1 MDAVEEI
8 KTRLDIVDAI
18 QEYIP
23 LKPAGTGSFK
33 GLCPFHQE
41 KTPSFFA
48 NRPRQSWHC
57 FGCDQGGDVISFVMR
72 MEGLDFRD
80 ALELLAQKTGVILP
94 SYDAKKTGDKKRLFE
109 VNDLAA
115 RWFRNVLLRDP
126 RAEDAR
132 RYVAKRGIDN
142 LSGDIWR
149 VGYAPDS
156 WSSLGDALSSKDV
169 NQDELLRAGLAV
181 KRDTNSVYDR
191 FRDRVMF
198 TICDLHGNVVG
209 FTGRTLSE
217 NAKEAKYVNTPET
230 EIYKKSAVL
239 FGLDKAKGE
248 IKRQDKAVLVE
259 GNMDAITAHIN
270 HFTNVIATSGTALT
284 FEQLSLLKRFTKN
297 IAIAF
302 DQDKAGKAAT
312 LRGLDLA
319 RAQDFNLSVINLPP
333 DAGKDPDEVIRK
345 DKAQWETAVKQAVGF
360 MEWLYQS
367 SFAGRDINKP
377 EDKKLIARDF
387 LTEIKRI
394 SDPVERDAWLIRL
407 AEDLKVSPD
416 ALRESLKK
424 TGLAPP
430 TANPQPSIAP
440 TKTEM
445 PRPLY
450 HTAKTTDEKIVQRIL
465 AIVYLKPELKPLAE
479 ITFVKYNLALDISSE
494 LSNFLAIYADSE
506 FEDQSLPVLEKELE
520 LTLRRL
526 DGEYQQRK
534 RKILEQEMR
543 QAERA
548 GDQARIKDLLEQF
561 NNL

>member
-94 SYDAKKTGDKKRLFE
+94 SYDSKKSGDKKRLFE

-126 RAEDAR
+126 RAEEAR

-142 LSGDIWR
+142 LNGDIWR

-169 NQDELLRAGLAV
+169 TQDELTRAGLAI

-284 FEQLSLLKRFTKN
+284 HEQLSLLKRFTKN

-302 DQDKAGKAAT
+302 DQDNAGKAAT

-345 DKAQWETAVKQAVGF
+345 DKARWETAVKQAVGL
-360 MEWLYQS
+360 MEWLYRN
-367 SFAGRDINKP
+367 SFSGRDINKP

-424 TGLAPP
+424 TGLAPQ
-430 TANPQPSIAP
+430 TTNPQPNAAP
-440 TKTEM
+440 INTEI
-445 PRPLY
+445 PRQY
-450 HTAKTTDEKIVQRIL
+450 HTAKTTDEKIIQRIL

-479 ITFVKYNLALDISSE
+479 ITFAKYNFALDISSE
-494 LSNFLAIYADSE
+494 LSNFLAIFADSE
-506 FEDQSLPVLEKELE
+506 FEDQSLPVLEKELA

-526 DGEYQQRK
+526 DEENQQRK

-543 QAERA
+543 QAERT
-548 GDQARIKDLLEQF
+548 GDQARIKDLLAQF